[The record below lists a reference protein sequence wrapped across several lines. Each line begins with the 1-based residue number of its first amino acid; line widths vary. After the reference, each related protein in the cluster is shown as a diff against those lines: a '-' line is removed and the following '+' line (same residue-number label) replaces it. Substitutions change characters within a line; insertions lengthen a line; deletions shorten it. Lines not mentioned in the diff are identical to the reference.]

1 MSDSREISLLF
12 RLSSNDEAAFSEL
25 YEQYKGVSYAFVFS
39 LVKDSSVSSDIV
51 HDVFVKVWLKRA
63 NMYRL
68 ASFKAYLFKMLKNA
82 VYDYF
87 EELQIN
93 RRYVAEMVCVSDD
106 FSDVANNDID
116 FNELQLIVFRV
127 VSRMPERRREVFRM
141 SRYQHLENKEIAAR
155 LGIDIRTVENH
166 ITSALAEIRLRIAE
180 AYE

>member
-1 MSDSREISLLF
+1 
-12 RLSSNDEAAFSEL
+12 
-25 YEQYKGVSYAFVFS
+25 
-39 LVKDSSVSSDIV
+39 
-51 HDVFVKVWLKRA
+51 
-63 NMYRL
+63 MYRL